1 MVMKLAS
8 TRAVF
13 AYWDAC
19 RRGRAAPDREDIE
32 PGRIRHALGDTFM
45 LDLEAGCGHPFRL
58 AGTRVCALFGRELK
72 GAPFFPLW
80 ADPGL
85 VRDLVATLTEDTTG
99 VVSRVAGGNA
109 QGDLLGLEMLL
120 LPLASS
126 GRIPA
131 RLLGVLA
138 PLTQPWWLAA
148 RPLSG
153 LRLESL
159 RFVGGAADRPQAPL
173 FVAPTRPVLVVHE
186 GGRAAGDARR
196 QG

>member
-1 MVMKLAS
+1 MKLAS

-13 AYWDAC
+13 TYWDAC
-19 RRGRAAPDREDIE
+19 RRGRAAPAREDIE
-32 PGRIRHALGDTFM
+32 PGPIRHALGDTFM

-58 AGTRVCALFGRELK
+58 AGTRVCAIFGRELK
-72 GAPFFPLW
+72 GTPFFPLW
-80 ADPGL
+80 ADPGPI
-85 VRDLVATLTEDTTG
+85 RDLVTTLAQDTTG
-99 VVSRVAGGNA
+99 TVARVTGRNTE
-109 QGDLLGLEMLL
+109 GDLLGLEMLL
-120 LPLASS
+120 LPLAAS
-126 GRIPA
+126 GRMPA

-148 RPLSG
+148 RPLTG

-173 FVAPTRPVLVVHE
+173 FVAAARSLLVVHD
-186 GGRAAGDARR
+186 GGRTGGDARP

>member
-1 MVMKLAS
+1 MKLAS

-13 AYWDAC
+13 AHWDAC
-19 RRGRAAPDREDIE
+19 RRSRAAPDREDIE
-32 PGRIRHALGDTFM
+32 PGKIRHALADAFM

-58 AGTRVCALFGRELK
+58 AGTRVCAIFGRELK

-80 ADPGL
+80 ADPAPI
-85 VRDLVATLTEDTTG
+85 RDLVTTLAEDTTG
-99 VVSRVAGGNA
+99 AVARVTGRNA

-126 GRIPA
+126 GGIPA

-138 PLTQPWWLAA
+138 PLAQPWWLTA
-148 RPLSG
+148 RPLTG

-159 RFVGGAADRPQAPL
+159 RFIGGAADRPQAPL
-173 FVAPTRPVLVVHE
+173 FVAATRPLLVVYQ